1 MQLKRARIAVTLFA
15 SASLALS
22 GMPVTAFADD
32 PADLQSKVNDA
43 YSTLMAYSNELEAA
57 NNELY
62 QLQSDLESVQAEIQQ
77 TEADIEEKQQELE
90 QGQAELSQR
99 LAETYK
105 QNSSNSTLSVVLG
118 ASDFEELLS
127 RVYYANSMANRDAE
141 LIDQVKQTQQELEQK
156 KSDLATQEQEQ
167 QQLVSDQ
174 QQKTEDIQSKVSE
187 QQSYYN
193 SLDSELQTA
202 LAEEAARAAAEQ
214 AAAEEAANNNQ
225 GGGSDNGNSNN
236 DNGGSGDNG
245 GSNDNGG
252 SSNNGG
258 SSGGGGSNN
267 NTDSGNAPS
276 SVVDIALAQV
286 GKPYVFGT
294 EGPDTFD
301 CSGLVQY
308 SYKRVGISLPHSSQ
322 AQCNLVKNKGHLVTN
337 TSYLSPGDLVFWGY
351 GGSSSS
357 IYHVGIYI
365 GGGRYVHAS
374 SPGVGVITS
383 SLSSN
388 SRNFVGGGSPV

>member
-22 GMPVTAFADD
+22 GVPTTAFADD

-43 YSTLMAYSNELEAA
+43 YSTLMTYSNELEAA

-236 DNGGSGDNG
+236 DNGGSDDNG
-245 GSNDNGG
+245 GSN
-252 SSNNGG
+252 NNGG

-286 GKPYVFGT
+286 GKPYIFGT

-308 SYKRVGISLPHSSQ
+308 SYKQVGISLPHSSQ

>member
-22 GMPVTAFADD
+22 GVPATAFADD

-43 YSTLMAYSNELEAA
+43 YSTLMTYSNELEAA
-57 NNELY
+57 NNELC

-193 SLDSELQTA
+193 SLDNELQTA

-245 GSNDNGG
+245 GSND
-252 SSNNGG
+252 NGG